1 MGFGF
6 GGRTLCSDATVLH
19 AILDGLKEA
28 GVAGRDVIVFSRYR
42 QETLDA
48 GIDKWVPP
56 GVRMEFATAVYDD
69 SQLDMDGYDPGWVK
83 Q

>member
-1 MGFGF
+1 M
-6 GGRTLCSDATVLH
+6 LH

-48 GIDKWVPP
+48 GIDKVGPDRRSY
-56 GVRMEFATAVYDD
+56 VAKTVTRRIEHKTMYFATD
-69 SQLDMDGYDPGWVK
+69 
-83 Q
+83 